1 MNAIDH
7 MKLFME
13 PRSVALIG
21 VPRRTGLAA
30 WNIMENLIN
39 SGYEGSLY
47 PVNPNAG
54 EILGRKCYP
63 SVKDIPETADLAVIS
78 TPRSQVTK
86 VVKECTEKGI
96 KAITVVTQGFADAD
110 GEGKALQAQL
120 VQIARRGGSRL
131 MGPNTFGTSN
141 AFCRFTSAFAPVDL
155 QPVPI
160 GMICQTGLLMS
171 GIPRFPILG
180 KGIDLGNACDIGFA
194 DGLEYFEDDPQVEVI
209 LLHMEGATEGARF
222 IEVAGRVARKKPIL
236 VLKTGRGQQAAR
248 AIQSHSGSL
257 AGRDEVYDAV
267 FRQCG
272 LIRVSDIDE
281 FHDFTRVYLRLPLM
295 KGDGVGIITIAGAG
309 GVMAIDACER
319 YGLRLAKPSAA
330 TLEKIAFLAPPWQ
343 RLDNPADIWPSFMI
357 ARHRIDNVV
366 YTVADAFLSDAAI
379 DGIILVSHAALLLGA
394 PEVFQRSKSFN
405 KPIVCWLYGSGTE
418 QWIDAFEDKGET
430 VAFLNVGR
438 AARALARVKQYHD
451 YRHGPR

>member
-1 MNAIDH
+1 
-7 MKLFME
+7 MKLFIE

-21 VPRRTGLAA
+21 VPRGTGLVS
-30 WNIMENLIN
+30 WNIMENLLN
-39 SGYEGSLY
+39 AGYQGNLY
-47 PVNPNAG
+47 PVNPKAG

-63 SVKDIPETADLAVIS
+63 SVRDIPEAADLAVVS

-86 VVKECTEKGI
+86 VVRECTEKGI
-96 KAITVVTQGFADAD
+96 KAIIVVTQGFADAD
-110 GEGKALQAQL
+110 EEGKALQAQL
-120 VQIARRGGSRL
+120 VRIARRGGSRL
-131 MGPNTFGTSN
+131 MGPNTFGTCN

-160 GMICQTGLLMS
+160 GMICQTGLFMA
-171 GIPRFPILG
+171 GIPKFPMLG

-194 DGLEYFEDDPQVEVI
+194 DALEYFEDDPQVEII

-236 VLKTGRGQQAAR
+236 VLKTGRGEEAAR
-248 AIQSHSGSL
+248 AMQSHSGSL

-281 FHDFTRVYLRLPLM
+281 FHDFTRAYLRLPPM

-319 YGLRLAKPSAA
+319 YGLRLARPSAA
-330 TLEKIAFLAPPWQ
+330 TLEKIASLAPPWQ
-343 RLDNPADIWPSFMI
+343 RLENPADIWPSFMI
-357 ARHRIDNVV
+357 ARHRIDDVV
-366 YTVADAFLSDAAI
+366 YTIADAFLSDAAV
-379 DGIILVSHAALLLGA
+379 DGIIVVSHAALLLGA
-394 PEVFQRSKSFN
+394 PDVFQRSKRFD
-405 KPIVCWLYGSGTE
+405 KPVVCWLYGSGTE
-418 QWIDAFEDKGET
+418 QWIGAFEEKEET
-430 VAFLNVGR
+430 VVFPNLER

-451 YRHGPR
+451 YRHEPR